1 MKASNIVLGIL
12 AGAAVG
18 AVLGV
23 LFAPDKGSNTRKKI
37 TRKGEDMVEDLK
49 AKANLLAEEANHLAR
64 QANRLVDKV
73 GDSVQS
79 VKRDAGAL
87 ADNTKAKISEVIHNK

>member
-18 AVLGV
+18 AVLGI
-23 LFAPDKGSNTRKKI
+23 LFAPDKGSNTRRKI

-49 AKANLLAEEANHLAR
+49 DKASLLAEEASHLAR

-79 VKRDAGAL
+79 AKREAGAL
-87 ADNTKAKISEVIHNK
+87 ADNTKAKISEVLHK

>member
-23 LFAPDKGSNTRKKI
+23 LFAPDKGSNTRRKI

-49 AKANLLAEEANHLAR
+49 DKANLLAEEASHLAR

-73 GDSVQS
+73 GDSVHS
-79 VKRDAGAL
+79 AKREAGAL
-87 ADNTKAKISEVIHNK
+87 ADNTKAKISEVLHK